1 MIKIKTRGFTTISAV
16 FIIIFLAILIIAIF
30 YYYKFPEKGLPEITP
45 PKTTGIKPQTHGDK
59 ASNSASSIPKST
71 SSKTLSTPASK
82 NRIIIRQSGGS
93 AMLIQECS
101 NKNYLTEKSDYII
114 EGVVENLESK
124 WNEQKT
130 SIYTYTNIMI
140 QKYLKGTPFE
150 ENKLQ
155 IITPG
160 GEVEGIG
167 QRVEDQPI
175 FHLGKKVRIY
185 FQNTNGEFSIVCAQA
200 GVEEI

>member
-1 MIKIKTRGFTTISAV
+1 
-16 FIIIFLAILIIAIF
+16 
-30 YYYKFPEKGLPEITP
+30 
-45 PKTTGIKPQTHGDK
+45 
-59 ASNSASSIPKST
+59 
-71 SSKTLSTPASK
+71 
-82 NRIIIRQSGGS
+82 
-93 AMLIQECS
+93 MLIQECS